1 MDSISF
7 ANLGIFSL
15 IVVGVLG
22 VCQLVIWLKFTK
34 SIKVK
39 LMGILFGAIGFNM
52 LASYLVAKAGFTLL
66 VMAIAILIGIASIWA
81 TYVFIARLLIKPI
94 NQMHDVV
101 NGIMEEKLMVNDAAK
116 DKSIGSKLINNEN
129 EITELSNKIQQL
141 VDLLKEKLFW
151 YENILDSIPF
161 PLSITDMNMN
171 WTFINKPVEGMLG
184 IKRQDVV
191 GHACNEWN
199 ANICNTE
206 NCGIARFT
214 KELSPYLF

>member
-1 MDSISF
+1 
-7 ANLGIFSL
+7 
-15 IVVGVLG
+15 VVGVLG